1 MSTNHPFHPHFPTPF
16 GSVMLGRD
24 FSSGKY
30 RFGFG
35 GHEKDDELK
44 GEGNHISF
52 NDYGYNARLGRRLQI
67 DPKTTLNPSQ
77 SPFSCFNNNPNF
89 YVDPDGEDGIA
100 FWENSGKIKT
110 LVIKADYHYIKGQF
124 DENVLA
130 AVKKEFGTF
139 KKINYNGEMVNV
151 RYEIGFQEH
160 NEGTDLNTYDGANGQ
175 NRLIKEAITKPS
187 TLELSN
193 YEQVGVDVDKI
204 NNSSSITP
212 DGETT
217 TLNESGKF
225 DKQVTS
231 IAHGIGHNLGM
242 IHDDNGIMLNAI
254 TYQEKKE
261 DANNKTYY
269 YLNFDPNHVTKENTQ
284 NLSSRIGEM
293 TKLGRDYW
301 KGKYDCDK
309 NNLSGSGVTKM
320 QENLK

>member
-1 MSTNHPFHPHFPTPF
+1 
-16 GSVMLGRD
+16 
-24 FSSGKY
+24 
-30 RFGFG
+30 
-35 GHEKDDELK
+35 
-44 GEGNHISF
+44 
-52 NDYGYNARLGRRLQI
+52 
-67 DPKTTLNPSQ
+67 
-77 SPFSCFNNNPNF
+77 
-89 YVDPDGEDGIA
+89 
-100 FWENSGKIKT
+100 
-110 LVIKADYHYIKGQF
+110 
-124 DENVLA
+124 
-130 AVKKEFGTF
+130 
-139 KKINYNGEMVNV
+139 
-151 RYEIGFQEH
+151 
-160 NEGTDLNTYDGANGQ
+160 
-175 NRLIKEAITKPS
+175 
-187 TLELSN
+187 
-193 YEQVGVDVDKI
+193 VGVDVDKI

-231 IAHGIGHNLGM
+231 IAHGIGHKLGM